1 MADMNVTYADMHT
14 SAGKLTSGQAQIEQM
29 LQTLKREVDGLVTS
43 GYVTDK
49 SSKAFQSSYE
59 EFNKGITQVIHGL
72 SGMAKFLKGAAN
84 QMQQIDEQLASTL
97 K

>member
-1 MADMNVTYADMHT
+1 MTDLNVTYADMHS

-29 LQTLKREVDGLVTS
+29 LMTLKKDIDALVTG

-49 SSKAFQSSYE
+49 SSKAFQSSYH
-59 EFNKGITQVIHGL
+59 EFNTGITKTLQGL
-72 SGMAKFLKGAAN
+72 DGMAKFLKGAAT
-84 QMQQIDEQLASTL
+84 QMQQVDSDLASAL